1 LTRVLDASALLAYL
15 RDEPGAQEVADALAE
30 TAVIGAVNLG
40 EALSKLADLGHAP
53 AEVAD
58 RLRAR
63 GILDALLTVEPV
75 TAEDAVAIAELR
87 RDDHR
92 RLSLG
97 DRACL
102 ALASRLRLPA
112 MTADRAWA
120 GLDIEVAVSLI
131 R

>member
-53 AEVAD
+53 ADFTE

-63 GILDALLTVEPV
+63 GILDALLRVEPV
-75 TAEDAVAIAELR
+75 TAEDAVGIADLR
-87 RDDHR
+87 RNGHR

-102 ALASRLRLPA
+102 ALASRLGLPA
-112 MTADRAWA
+112 VTADREW
-120 GLDIEVAVSLI
+120 GELGVEVAISLI